1 MKTMMTIQEIPFK
14 EHQLTNGLRVILS
27 PHRVAP
33 VVAVL
38 VMYKVGSR
46 DERVGKTGF
55 AHLFEHMM
63 FQGSE
68 NVPKGKHFEYVE
80 ANGGVMN
87 GFTSFDLTAYFE
99 ILPSSKLPLGL
110 WLEADRMRSL
120 QVSQENLDNQR
131 AVVKE
136 ERRLSVDNQPY
147 ARAMERLREIAYDN
161 FANQHS
167 IIGSMEDLDNATLED
182 VQEFFRTYY
191 APNNAVLVIAGEYDA
206 RRVLREVRDVFG
218 DIPPQPAPEPVDLT
232 EPDREERREV
242 FHDPLAS
249 VPAVAL
255 TWKIPPR
262 NTLENDALQIA
273 GDILLGGRA
282 SRLYQRLVKQ
292 EQIAVSVSGGAESRP
307 APSLFRI
314 FVLHHPNHT
323 PERVEAVVYE
333 EIEKMANEGVSE
345 EELERVRAQL
355 LAQRWGDNLYY
366 GLQSP
371 LGRALNLAYCA
382 LFEEGPDA
390 VNRMLERLMS
400 ITAEQVQEAVAR
412 FLNTSRNRTV
422 MHIIPGAQGG
432 VQ

>member
-1 MKTMMTIQEIPFK
+1 
-14 EHQLTNGLRVILS
+14 
-27 PHRVAP
+27 

-46 DERVGKTGF
+46 DEKPGKTGF

-87 GFTSFDLTAYFE
+87 GFTSFDLTTYFE
-99 ILPSSKLPLGL
+99 ILPVSKLPLGL

-120 QVSQENLDNQR
+120 QVSEENLNNQR

-182 VQEFFRTYY
+182 VQSFFRTHY
-191 APNNAVLVIAGEYDA
+191 APNNAVLVIAGDYDP
-206 RRVLREVRDVFG
+206 RRVMREVRDLFA
-218 DIPPQPAPEPVDLT
+218 DIPAQPEPEPVDLT
-232 EPDREERREV
+232 EPHREERREQ

-249 VPAVAL
+249 VPAVAI

-273 GDILLGGRA
+273 GDLLLGGRA
-282 SRLYQRLVKQ
+282 SRLYQRMVKQ
-292 EQIAVSVSGGAESRP
+292 EPIAVSVSGGAESRP
-307 APSLFRI
+307 APNLFRI
-314 FVLHHPNHT
+314 FALHHPNQT
-323 PERVEAVVYE
+323 PEYVEQVVYE
-333 EIEKMANEGVSE
+333 EIARLAEQGITSD
-345 EELERVRAQL
+345 ELERVRSQL
-355 LAQRWGDNLYY
+355 LAQRWSDNLYY

-371 LGRALNLAYCA
+371 LGRALGLAYCA
-382 LFEEGPDA
+382 LFENDPGE
-390 VNRMLERLMS
+390 VNRMTERLMS
-400 ITAEQVQEAVAR
+400 ITAEQVQQAVAQ
-412 FLNTSRNRTV
+412 FLNGSRNRTV
-422 MHIIPGAQGG
+422 MHVVPGTQGG
-432 VQ
+432 GE